1 PILPAFISYLSGT
14 TINEVQ
20 SSTANLRNWYPSP
33 LQNSKPHWNMA
44 VMKCPPQPI
53 WHSHSIAGNNS
64 ALLLQDTHFS
74 MSATWSSWTSLGDAF
89 RAYFHS

>member
-1 PILPAFISYLSGT
+1 ILPAFISYLSGT

-44 VMKCPPQPI
+44 VMKCPPSQFGTLI
-53 WHSHSIAGNNS
+53 
-64 ALLLQDTHFS
+64 LLQVIIVPYSYRTLIS
-74 MSATWSSWTSLGDAF
+74 P
-89 RAYFHS
+89 